1 MVTPLIMIT
10 ERNRG
15 ETEKRILEAVG
26 RIVES
31 DGFEKVGINAV
42 ANEAGVSKMLIYRY
56 FSSIDGLLA
65 AYIKQNDYWLNISLE
80 LPLEKG
86 MLIPYVV
93 QVYKA
98 QIFQLRDNIV
108 MRRLL
113 RWELANNN
121 DLISDIR
128 AKREEN
134 GMSLI
139 KIVSNLSGKPVKEIA
154 EMASLLSASIT
165 YLALLSDIYPVYNG
179 LDIADDKGWS
189 DLIEGIEKIIKNF
202 TIYVTLW

>member
-189 DLIEGIEKIIKNF
+189 DLIEGIEKIIKKY
-202 TIYVTLW
+202 IE

>member
-1 MVTPLIMIT
+1 MIT

-86 MLIPYVV
+86 MLIPYVDRKSV
-93 QVYKA
+93 V
-98 QIFQLRDNIV
+98 
-108 MRRLL
+108 
-113 RWELANNN
+113 
-121 DLISDIR
+121 
-128 AKREEN
+128 
-134 GMSLI
+134 
-139 KIVSNLSGKPVKEIA
+139 
-154 EMASLLSASIT
+154 
-165 YLALLSDIYPVYNG
+165 
-179 LDIADDKGWS
+179 
-189 DLIEGIEKIIKNF
+189 
-202 TIYVTLW
+202 

>member
-1 MVTPLIMIT
+1 MIT

-189 DLIEGIEKIIKNF
+189 DLIEGIEKIIKKY
-202 TIYVTLW
+202 IEI

>member
-1 MVTPLIMIT
+1 
-10 ERNRG
+10 
-15 ETEKRILEAVG
+15 
-26 RIVES
+26 
-31 DGFEKVGINAV
+31 
-42 ANEAGVSKMLIYRY
+42 
-56 FSSIDGLLA
+56 
-65 AYIKQNDYWLNISLE
+65 
-80 LPLEKG
+80 
-86 MLIPYVV
+86 
-93 QVYKA
+93 
-98 QIFQLRDNIV
+98 

-189 DLIEGIEKIIKNF
+189 DLIEGIEKIIKKY
-202 TIYVTLW
+202 IE

>member
-1 MVTPLIMIT
+1 MIT

-139 KIVSNLSGKPVKEIA
+139 KLVSNLSGKPVKEIA

-189 DLIEGIEKIIKNF
+189 DLIEGIEKIIKKY
-202 TIYVTLW
+202 IE

>member
-1 MVTPLIMIT
+1 MIT

-189 DLIEGIEKIIKNF
+189 DLIEGIEKIIKKY
-202 TIYVTLW
+202 IE

>member
-1 MVTPLIMIT
+1 MIT

-179 LDIADDKGWS
+179 LDIADDKGRS
-189 DLIEGIEKIIKNF
+189 DLIEGIEKFIKKY
-202 TIYVTLW
+202 IE